1 MLIDDIP
8 TPAAHWW
15 NPIFFGLHLSFTL
28 PVPLLRGILFECSRF
43 HHNPSECI
51 RGEIPFVIK
60 GEREEQKHT
69 HKPHYHVTENQNPS
83 PHGAKTS
90 TNQIYRQ
97 PSTARSLVAQRDSVL
112 RVGAVVRILPS
123 RESRVANCSLSLSPP
138 FQNKKQKRN
147 KAGSQITHNFPPN
160 RPKIPH
166 ETRVCVMN
174 ELRYFVCATILYYTR
189 GFPRGRHD
197 SGRRFWQVLFPLLH
211 FAVSHR

>member
-1 MLIDDIP
+1 MSVCTCMVPNWHQTSISLPYNASDDLCLLFIPLPLFGYDFICSLEYGNILHSITANMLIDDIP

-28 PVPLLRGILFECSRF
+28 LVPVCCGVLFECSRF

-97 PSTARSLVAQRDSVL
+97 PLVHWWRSETA
-112 RVGAVVRILPS
+112 
-123 RESRVANCSLSLSPP
+123 C
-138 FQNKKQKRN
+138 
-147 KAGSQITHNFPPN
+147 
-160 RPKIPH
+160 
-166 ETRVCVMN
+166 
-174 ELRYFVCATILYYTR
+174 
-189 GFPRGRHD
+189 
-197 SGRRFWQVLFPLLH
+197 
-211 FAVSHR
+211 